1 MPIRTDE
8 IPMNMHE
15 RVPRKARTFWV
26 PTLLRFALLC
36 LIMLAIGA
44 SYGLVA
50 GLMWFGLSLVT
61 LLFLQIWSL
70 FRIEEWLD
78 RPYGTPRPKTW
89 GLWAHSTRRLEHI
102 RREDE
107 RSRVDMAEWLARFRQ
122 AMSLLPDGVV
132 IVDGVMHLEWC
143 NPAAE
148 KHLGLDRVRDEGRLL
163 TNLIRAPEFVN
174 YMLSG
179 SFDRPLPFVHHHRK
193 IQLQLISFDNRRRIL
208 VTHDVTQAE
217 KLETL
222 RRDFIANASHELRTP
237 LTVINGFLEHALS
250 TEMDQKTRQRQLYLM
265 AEQGQRMQRLVAD
278 MLTLTR
284 LESLVQQPSG
294 DTVRIVPM
302 LNHIMEQARAL
313 SEGKHLIT
321 LETDAINLKG
331 NHDELESAF
340 TNLLTNAVR
349 YTPDG
354 GSIQVTWKLLGEGVA
369 LTVRDDGIGIA
380 EEHLSRLTE
389 RFYRVDKT
397 RSRVTQGTGLGLAI
411 VKHVLLRHRG
421 HLVIASEPGKGSSF
435 SAVFDRPQLILSEE
449 G

>member
-1 MPIRTDE
+1 MPLNTSR
-8 IPMNMHE
+8 
-15 RVPRKARTFWV
+15 RASRKGSTFWV
-26 PTLLRFALLC
+26 PAFLWFALLC
-36 LIMLAIGA
+36 LVMLALGA
-44 SYGLVA
+44 SFGYVIGLICFA
-50 GLMWFGLSLVT
+50 LSLVV
-61 LLFLQIWSL
+61 LLFLQMWSL
-70 FRIEEWLD
+70 YRIEQWLD
-78 RPYGTPRPKTW
+78 RPAGTPRPKTW
-89 GLWAHSTRRLEHI
+89 GLWAHAAMRLEDI

-132 IVDGVMHLEWC
+132 IVDSVMHLEWC

-148 KHLGLDRVRDEGRLL
+148 RHLGLDRTRDEGRLL
-163 TNLIRAPEFVN
+163 TNLIRAPEFVD

-179 SFDRPLPFVHHHRK
+179 RFEQPLPFVHHRRK
-193 IQLQLISFDNRRRIL
+193 IQLQLISFDNRRQIL

-217 KLETL
+217 KLDTL

-250 TEMDQKTRQRQLYLM
+250 SEMDQKTRQRQLNLM
-265 AEQGQRMQRLVAD
+265 FEQGQRMQRLVAD

-284 LESLVQQPSG
+284 LESLIQQPS
-294 DTVRIVPM
+294 TEMVKIVPM
-302 LNHIMEQARAL
+302 LDHILEQARAL
-313 SEGKHLIT
+313 SDGKHLIT
-321 LETDAINLKG
+321 LDAQEIDLKG
-331 NHDELESAF
+331 NRDELESAF

-354 GSIQVTWKLLGEGVA
+354 GSIQISWKLLGDGAA
-369 LTVRDDGIGIA
+369 LTVVDDGIGIA
-380 EEHLSRLTE
+380 AEHLNRLTE

-421 HLVIASEPGKGSSF
+421 HLVITSEAGRGSCF
-435 SAVFDRPQLILSEE
+435 SAIFERSQLILAEE
-449 G
+449 